1 MKNKWTI
8 IHDIVVVYAYFWT
21 QGKMMNQIFLKFK
34 DGELIN
40 PYKLLPLLFDNWTQD
55 EIDNNAV

>member
-1 MKNKWTI
+1 
-8 IHDIVVVYAYFWT
+8 
-21 QGKMMNQIFLKFK
+21 MMNQIFLKFK